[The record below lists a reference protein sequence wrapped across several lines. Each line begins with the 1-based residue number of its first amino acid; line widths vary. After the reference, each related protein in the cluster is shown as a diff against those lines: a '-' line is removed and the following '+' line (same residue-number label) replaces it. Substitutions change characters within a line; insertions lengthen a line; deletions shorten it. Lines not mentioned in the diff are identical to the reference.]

1 MSPGAVEPPASE
13 HDIGATLVALL
24 RGRDPRASI
33 CPSDV
38 ARALSDDEPTWRA
51 LMPAVRAVAA
61 ALADERCI
69 VITQKDRQLTVEEMG
84 NGPIR
89 LRRGPRF
96 PAG

>member
-13 HDIGATLVALL
+13 HIVATLVALL
-24 RGRDPRASI
+24 RSRDPQTSI

-69 VITQKDRQLTVEEMG
+69 VITQRDRQLTVQEMG